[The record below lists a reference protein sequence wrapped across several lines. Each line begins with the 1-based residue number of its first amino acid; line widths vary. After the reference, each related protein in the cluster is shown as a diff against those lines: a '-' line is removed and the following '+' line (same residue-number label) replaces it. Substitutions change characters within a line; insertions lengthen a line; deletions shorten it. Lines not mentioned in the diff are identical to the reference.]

1 MHQMK
6 VNKLSGLSLN
16 KRLAGLAFVL
26 AASAMVASFV
36 APEGLKNENERRPF
50 ISVVTLANAIK
61 NREEFLLIDLRDA
74 EAYEEFHLPSAV
86 NIPYDS
92 ALAMDFESKV
102 IFYSGDDYLAKR
114 LWEKRYETLGPNTMV
129 LYGGVHDWYE
139 KLLYPELPIKIT
151 EEQRSMVNQVI
162 ELSTYYGGQIEFVES
177 QEVLDY
183 YEYDLNKKYWPRAKR
198 TDGLVRKGC

>member
-1 MHQMK
+1 MK
-6 VNKLSGLSLN
+6 ENKFSGISLN
-16 KRLAGLAFVL
+16 KRLAAVAFVL
-26 AASAMVASFV
+26 AALAMVSSFV
-36 APEGLKNENERRPF
+36 APEGLKNENDSPRF
-50 ISVVTLANAIK
+50 ISVVALANAIK
-61 NREEFLLIDLRDA
+61 NREEFRLIDIRDV
-74 EAYEEFHLPSAV
+74 EAYKEFHLPSAV

-92 ALAMDFESKV
+92 ALVMDFKQKV

-114 LWEKRYETLGPNTMV
+114 LWEKRHETLGPNTLV

-139 KLLYPELPIKIT
+139 KLLYPELPIEIP

-183 YEYDLNKKYWPRAKR
+183 YEYDLSKKYWPRANR
-198 TDGLVRKGC
+198 TNGLVRKGC